1 MDRVALFFW
10 LWVLFLAVN
19 VMWALAQAVVASA
32 LGARP
37 LVVRIGYGP
46 QLVAWRMA
54 GIGWSLHPITLGSSA
69 SFVPEAEEGSTEPL
83 RSRLLKLP
91 PPLHA
96 LALAVPWYV
105 QIGVAMACLGPAEG
119 FHQFTEGFPAVFNL
133 SALPGR
139 VERFVGLLRE
149 GELVRAWGIMSARMA
164 SLNLLPI
171 PSLAGGYL
179 MLLPWRDRSPTPT
192 WVRPIAAVLLALS
205 LLWAVWVASLFVRA
219 IL

>member
-32 LGARP
+32 FGARP
-37 LVVRIGYGP
+37 LAVRIGYGP

-69 SFVPEAEEGSTEPL
+69 SFVPEAEEGSTETL
-83 RSRLLKLP
+83 KSRLLALP

-133 SALPGR
+133 PALPGR
-139 VERFVGLLRE
+139 VERFVGLLRD

-179 MLLPWRDRSPTPT
+179 MLLPWREKSPTPT
-192 WVRPIAAVLLALS
+192 WVRPVAAVLLAIS
-205 LLWAVWVASLFVRA
+205 LLWAVWVSSLFVRA